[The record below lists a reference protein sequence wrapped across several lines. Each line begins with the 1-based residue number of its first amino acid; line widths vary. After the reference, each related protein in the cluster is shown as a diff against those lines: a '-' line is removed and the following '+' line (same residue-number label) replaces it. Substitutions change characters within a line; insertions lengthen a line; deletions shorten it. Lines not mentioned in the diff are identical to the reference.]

1 MPKFEVFITETL
13 TKAVTVEAENEEE
26 ALQEVRYGWKNEFY
40 VLDAENFVDVEF
52 KINSDMDTNWI
63 SL

>member
-26 ALQEVRYGWKNEFY
+26 ALQEVR
-40 VLDAENFVDVEF
+40 
-52 KINSDMDTNWI
+52 
-63 SL
+63 